1 MQMCAIRALFAE
13 VPEVAPYIANTGWL
27 KFGKKAA

>member
-1 MQMCAIRALFAE
+1 MCAIRELFAE
-13 VPEVAPYIANTGWL
+13 VPEGGPYIAKTGWL